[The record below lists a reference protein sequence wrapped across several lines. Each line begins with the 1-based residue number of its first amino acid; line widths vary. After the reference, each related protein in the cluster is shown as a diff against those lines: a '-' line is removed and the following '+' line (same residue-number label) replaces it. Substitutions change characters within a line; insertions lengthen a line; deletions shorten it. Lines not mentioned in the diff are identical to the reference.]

1 MILPHDMALV
11 QYINVPLVGWPWLTV
26 AVDLSWCC
34 ISVKY
39 YDYVH
44 PSHCHLDSPLGLA
57 EEHEALRSH
66 ASKTVE
72 EFLETAQQ
80 TPVGYPKHFMEWWA
94 MLRWDF
100 ELIIMRWGLNIEI
113 TLLQSSCRSINKS
126 KFTIVHEYLEYFPRF
141 QCLECSFH
149 CFNMHLAGSYGS

>member
-1 MILPHDMALV
+1 MALIDRGCRFIV
-11 QYINVPLVGWPWLTV
+11 
-26 AVDLSWCC
+26 
-34 ISVKY
+34 SVKY

-72 EFLETAQQ
+72 EFLEMAQQ

-100 ELIIMRWGLNIEI
+100 EHSI
-113 TLLQSSCRSINKS
+113 TNN
-126 KFTIVHEYLEYFPRF
+126 YAMGP
-141 QCLECSFH
+141 
-149 CFNMHLAGSYGS
+149 